1 MVPLHAGLNQQ
12 KCLKEQ
18 LDEEEQEEVEEVEVV
33 EAYPSLRTNPET
45 RLQPATPTEEE
56 VEERRRLGTEEGEN
70 VQDNRIP
77 RIERSEDGNGETARF
92 DEVEQHRGTDY
103 SPLDSTTT
111 LSTNLSRS
119 KTISRSLVPKIR
131 KMFERA
137 RSCDPDVVHGGD
149 GTESSRSSFSQ
160 YQLAPSG
167 HQGHAHSVS
176 PAPSTVTISECGSS
190 PSLTRARSKGPAGSN
205 GLITKIK
212 AKFKSSS

>member
-1 MVPLHAGLNQQ
+1 MPQ
-12 KCLKEQ
+12 EQ
-18 LDEEEQEEVEEVEVV
+18 LDEEEQEEVEEVE
-33 EAYPSLRTNPET
+33 EYPSLRTNPET
-45 RLQPATPTEEE
+45 RLHPATPTEEE
-56 VEERRRLGTEEGEN
+56 GGERRLGNEEGED

-77 RIERSEDGNGETARF
+77 RIERSEDSNGETTRF

-149 GTESSRSSFSQ
+149 GTESSR
-160 YQLAPSG
+160 YAW
-167 HQGHAHSVS
+167 
-176 PAPSTVTISECGSS
+176 IY
-190 PSLTRARSKGPAGSN
+190 SL
-205 GLITKIK
+205 
-212 AKFKSSS
+212 